1 MLFNLYRT
9 PIEELKEIYLES
21 SNENV
26 LRRLIEKAGYLILLD
41 LDNKGLKILSR
52 MIFIEQKPDLL
63 FAIPEVRKLK
73 WLFNYV
79 LEEYSDYPNTD
90 SPDTEDLVEGLLK
103 SVEEFNWES
112 GRVLTKNLVEERYNF
127 LIKLLKTETQ
137 KANFRHE
144 DENDLFRNIVKNK
157 YISLDVLLNKLL
169 PEVPELGRY
178 IIQLAPYKLTGQ
190 NDIFHVIDTIGKV
203 KDTLYSIKERQAN
216 CPDPDKEM
224 KDGIDLMFEENLTRD
239 ILFGLF
245 VSVNKISNQIIY
257 YRLEEFKTFFE
268 RFTLMIQDI
277 KETVNFYIENTNEQE
292 GIFPLGPIND
302 EVSNESLDGLAYCL
316 YHGSTIASYNI
327 ARDDRF
333 LMSAIEDVAKA
344 MGLYI
349 YMNILPENWLVS
361 DEYYQLLL
369 SQEGHNYAPT
379 TSELNVDEL
388 VEGLF

>member
-137 KANFRHE
+137 KANFRRE

-224 KDGIDLMFEENLTRD
+224 KDGIDLMFEENLTRE

-257 YRLEEFKTFFE
+257 YRLEEFKIFFE

-292 GIFPLGPIND
+292 GLFPLGPIND
-302 EVSNESLDGLAYCL
+302 EVSNESLEGLAYCL

>member
-137 KANFRHE
+137 KANFKHE

-203 KDTLYSIKERQAN
+203 KDTLHSIKERQAN

-224 KDGIDLMFEENLTRD
+224 KDGIDLMFEENLTRE

-257 YRLEEFKTFFE
+257 YRLEEFKIFFE

-292 GIFPLGPIND
+292 GLFPLGPIND

>member
-90 SPDTEDLVEGLLK
+90 APDTEDLVEGLLK

-203 KDTLYSIKERQAN
+203 KDTLYSIKERQTN

-224 KDGIDLMFEENLTRD
+224 KDGIDLMFEENLTRE

-268 RFTLMIQDI
+268 RFTLMIQDT

-292 GIFPLGPIND
+292 GLFPLGPIND

>member
-52 MIFIEQKPDLL
+52 MIFVEQKPDLL

-79 LEEYSDYPNTD
+79 LEEYGDYPNTD

-157 YISLDVLLNKLL
+157 FISLDVLLNKLL

-224 KDGIDLMFEENLTRD
+224 KDGIDLMFEENLTRE

-257 YRLEEFKTFFE
+257 YRLEEFKVFFE

-292 GIFPLGPIND
+292 GLFPLGPIND

>member
-9 PIEELKEIYLES
+9 PIEELKDIYLES

-52 MIFIEQKPDLL
+52 MIFVEQKPELL

-79 LEEYSDYPNTD
+79 IEEYSDYPDSD
-90 SPDTEDLVEGLLK
+90 SPDTEDLVEGLTK
-103 SVEEFNWES
+103 SVRDFNWES

-127 LIKLLKTETQ
+127 LIKLLKTEKQ
-137 KANFRHE
+137 KPNFRPE
-144 DENDLFRNIVKNK
+144 DENDLFRNIVQNK
-157 YISLDVLLNKLL
+157 FISLEVLLEKLL
-169 PEVPELGRY
+169 PAVPELGRY
-178 IIQLAPYKLTGQ
+178 IIQLASYKLTGQ
-190 NDIFHVIDTIGKV
+190 NDIFRIIDTIGKV
-203 KDTLYSIKERQAN
+203 KDILYSIKERNEN
-216 CPDPDKEM
+216 CPDPDKEI
-224 KDGIDLMFEENLTRD
+224 KIGIDMMFEETLTREL
-239 ILFGLF
+239 LFGLF
-245 VSVNKISNQIIY
+245 VSINKISNQIIH
-257 YRLEEFKTFFE
+257 YRLEEFKIFFE

-292 GIFPLGPIND
+292 GLFPLGLIND
-302 EVSNESLDGLAYCL
+302 EISNETLDGLAYCL

-349 YMNILPENWLVS
+349 YMNILPENWLIS